1 MTAEQR
7 ALFDLMPYLEQDEYF
22 DIHGYKMQPEVCPG
36 TYILAVNNQHKAE
49 DIWWTIEDFD
59 HRGVW
64 RRVINAKAENVLS
77 ANMFKDAFLGDRILV
92 PATAIYEWQEQPDR
106 SKKKYELWFDEPVF
120 AMAGLARD
128 CRVKDEEKRCG
139 VILTTRANHV
149 FTEIHNTSPRQPV
162 VVHRRDFDKWLDPA
176 TPVEELKRIM
186 EPVADEETHFA
197 VAPEPPSAQAS
208 LFQ

>member
-1 MTAEQR
+1 
-7 ALFDLMPYLEQDEYF
+7 
-22 DIHGYKMQPEVCPG
+22 
-36 TYILAVNNQHKAE
+36 
-49 DIWWTIEDFD
+49 
-59 HRGVW
+59 
-64 RRVINAKAENVLS
+64 
-77 ANMFKDAFLGDRILV
+77 MFKDAFVGDRILV

-197 VAPEPPSAQAS
+197 AVPEPPSAQAS